1 MRPAP
6 CVVAK
11 GRTKAKFPKAPY
23 FRAPESWL
31 SIDPASGSKPSYA
44 VRWSGTTAENFV
56 AITHQSM
63 DDISRVLKGSDLVVV
78 EGGGF
83 VGANAAAALAL
94 ARVRER
100 FACVAWH
107 QRISTLEVAP
117 DHWRSNLELAARPR
131 SQAVAAQRSLCKLL
145 ASESVPI
152 LPLAAKATNDDKRA
166 ALLIGWA
173 CCNAWDWTKD
183 Y

>member
-1 MRPAP
+1 
-6 CVVAK
+6 VAR

-23 FRAPESWL
+23 FRAPDSWL
-31 SIDPASGSKPSYA
+31 SIDPASGSKPSFA
-44 VRWSGTTAENFV
+44 VRWEGSEAKNFV

-63 DDISRVLKGSDLVVV
+63 DDIFRVLKGSDLVVV

-107 QRISTLEVAP
+107 QGTSTLEVAP
-117 DHWRSNLELAARPR
+117 DHWRSTLELAARPR

-145 ASESVPI
+145 ADSSEPI
-152 LPLAAKATNDDKRA
+152 LPLAAQATNDDKRA

-173 CCNAWDWTKD
+173 CCHAWNWTQD